1 MQIKNE
7 QPASAPASTKVVVS
21 SARPAI
27 DDVIERHI
35 GEKLRQAYA
44 DVLTEPVPQRFVDLL
59 DRLARG
65 EAS

>member
-1 MQIKNE
+1 MQNKTE
-7 QPASAPASTKVVVS
+7 RPVRSQPSATATTAS
-21 SARPAI
+21 PAI

-44 DVLTEPVPQRFVDLL
+44 GVLDEPVPQRFIDLL

-65 EAS
+65 ETS